1 VEFGIG
7 QVDLVIG
14 LAIGLGL
21 YTAFSIG
28 ANDVANAM
36 GTSVGSG
43 ALTIRR
49 AIIVAA
55 LLEFAGA
62 YLVGGHVT
70 KTIRGGILD
79 PEVVG
84 TRPDVVIAGM
94 LAALTAAGTWLI
106 FASRLGWPVSTTH
119 SIVGAIAGFGAVAL
133 GWSAVEWGKLG
144 RIVASWLVSPLLSGT
159 LAIVIYSIT
168 RRLILDRENPVR
180 QLQRWGP
187 LYVFAVIAVIGM
199 VTLFKGLK
207 NMHLDFSLSQA
218 LAITMVL
225 GLVGA
230 GIAALLLGRLR
241 PDPND
246 DRSFHFATV
255 ERMFGSLQVMSACAV
270 AFAHGSNDVANAIG
284 PMAAV
289 VETARGGVVEAEA
302 AVPGWVLLVGGAG
315 IVVGLATLGY
325 RVMATIGE
333 KITEL
338 TPTRGY
344 AAEFAAAITIVVAS
358 RFGLPVSTTHT
369 LVGAVLGVGLARGI
383 GALDFRV
390 IGTIILAWVVTLP
403 VGAALAIFFYY
414 FYRGLLSSL
423 GGA

>member
-302 AVPGWVLLVGGAG
+302 AVPAWILLVGGAG